1 MSELY
6 KIILT
11 SSLTILG
18 GVVVYVTGQI
28 ISKFFIEPIHE
39 QKKIIGEIADALIF
53 YANVYCNPGTGSKK
67 KMNEASERLRQ
78 LATLLHSKTHLIP
91 WYKFFEKIRV
101 VVESSS
107 IEKASTKLIGLSNST
122 IINIPPNNATKI
134 ALKNSETADE
144 IKKLLKLRIK

>member
-6 KIILT
+6 KIVLT

-18 GVVVYVTGQI
+18 GVVVYVAGQI

-39 QKKIIGEIADALIF
+39 QKKIVGEIADALIF
-53 YANVYCNPGTGSKK
+53 YANVYYNPGTGSKK

-91 WYKFFEKIRV
+91 WYKFFEKTRV
-101 VVESSS
+101 VLKSPS
-107 IEKASTKLIGLSNST
+107 IEEASTKLIGLSNS
-122 IINIPPNNATKI
+122 INIPPNIATKV
-134 ALKNSETADE
+134 ALKNSERADK
-144 IKKLLKLRIK
+144 IKKLLKLRIR